1 MPAMSDLQLRFVV
14 MGLLCAGNLLAQPA
28 STSSGQAYPTKPIRM
43 VITYPPGGNTDL
55 VGRAMAAKL
64 SETLGQQV
72 VVDNRGGAG
81 GVMGTMIAAQAAPDG
96 YTIMLGTSAGMV
108 VNPLLSS
115 KLPYDALKDFLPVSN
130 VIIVPQL
137 LVTNPQ
143 LPAKNVKELVALAKA
158 KPGTLNAGS
167 SGVGTPNHLGTELLK
182 ALAGVNI
189 VHVPY
194 KGGAQAL
201 TDVMGGQIQMAF
213 SSIPAVLPHIKAGR
227 LNALGVGSAKRSSA
241 LPNVQAIAEAVPGY
255 EYTTWFGIFAPARTP
270 PAIVTR
276 LNSEIVKGLAA
287 PELNQRFVANGGEPA
302 PSTPDE
308 LRRYM
313 IEESARWAK
322 TIKVAGIRIE

>member
-1 MPAMSDLQLRFVV
+1 MSDLQLRFVV
-14 MGLLCAGNLLAQPA
+14 VGLLCSLNVCVGAQP
-28 STSSGQAYPTKPIRM
+28 YPTKPIRM

-64 SETLGQQV
+64 SETLGQPV

-143 LPAKNVKELVALAKA
+143 LPAKNVKELIALAKA

-213 SSIPAVLPHIKAGR
+213 SSIPAILPHIKAGR

-241 LPNVQAIAEAVPGY
+241 LPNVQAIAEVVPGY

-270 PAIVTR
+270 QAIVTR

-313 IEESARWAK
+313 IEESARWAN
-322 TIKVAGIRIE
+322 TIKVAGIRSE

>member
-1 MPAMSDLQLRFVV
+1 MPGKIKLKIRV
-14 MGLLCAGNLLAQPA
+14 LLVALALC
-28 STSSGQAYPTKPIRM
+28 SGYAFAQAYPTKPIRM

-55 VGRAMAAKL
+55 VGRAMAQKL
-64 SETLGQQV
+64 SELMGQPV

-115 KLPYDALKDFLPVSN
+115 KLPYDAHKDFLPVSN

-137 LVTNPQ
+137 LVVNPQ
-143 LPAKNVKELVALAKA
+143 LPVKTVKDLIALAKA

-227 LNALGVGSAKRSSA
+227 LAALGVGSARRSAA
-241 LPNVQAIAEAVPGY
+241 LPNVQAIGEVVPGY
-255 EYTTWFGIFAPARTP
+255 EYSTWYGIFAPAKTP
-270 PAIVTR
+270 QPIVTR
-276 LNSEIVKGLAA
+276 LNTEIVKGLAA
-287 PELNQRFVANGGEPA
+287 PEINQRFVANGGDPA

-308 LRRYM
+308 LRKYM

-322 TIKVAGIRIE
+322 TIKVAGIKIE

>member
-1 MPAMSDLQLRFVV
+1 LTARYFYGAAVALSVV
-14 MGLLCAGNLLAQPA
+14 CATNALAQ
-28 STSSGQAYPTKPIRM
+28 TYPTKPIRM

-55 VGRAMAAKL
+55 VGRALAAKL
-64 SETLGQQV
+64 SEAVGQQV

-81 GVMGTMIAAQAAPDG
+81 GVMGTMITAQASPDG

-115 KLPYDALKDFLPVSN
+115 KLPYDALKDFAPVSN

-137 LVTNPQ
+137 LVINPQ
-143 LPAKNVKELVALAKA
+143 LPVKSVKELIALAKA
-158 KPGTLNAGS
+158 KPGSLNAGS

-182 ALAGVNI
+182 GLAGVNI

-201 TDVMGGQIQMAF
+201 TDLIGGQIQMAF

-227 LNALGVGSAKRSSA
+227 LNVLGVGSAKRSPA
-241 LPNVQAIAEAVPGY
+241 LPNVPTIAEGGVPGY
-255 EYTTWFGIFAPARTP
+255 EYTTWYGIFAPARTP
-270 PAIVTR
+270 PPLVTR
-276 LNSEIVKGLAA
+276 LNSEIVKALAS
-287 PELNQRFVANGGEPA
+287 PDLNQRFVANGGDPA

-322 TIKVAGIRIE
+322 TIKAANIRIE

>member
-1 MPAMSDLQLRFVV
+1 MRFFSLMAMAA
-14 MGLLCAGNLLAQPA
+14 LCAGHAFA
-28 STSSGQAYPTKPIRM
+28 QAYPTKPIRM

-64 SETLGQQV
+64 SEQMEQQV

-81 GVMGTMIAAQAAPDG
+81 GVMGTLIAAQAAPDG

-115 KLPYDALKDFLPVSN
+115 KLPYDAHKDFLPVSN

-143 LPAKNVKELVALAKA
+143 LPAKSIKELIALAKA

-182 ALAGVNI
+182 GLAGVNI

-213 SSIPAVLPHIKAGR
+213 SSIPAVMQHIKAGR
-227 LNALGVGSAKRSSA
+227 LVALGVGSAKRSAA
-241 LPNVQAIAEAVPGY
+241 LPNVPAIGEVVPGY
-255 EYTTWFGIFAPARTP
+255 EYSTWYGIFAPAKTP
-270 PAIVTR
+270 QAIVTR
-276 LNSEIVKGLAA
+276 LNTEIIKGLAA
-287 PELNQRFVANGGEPA
+287 PEIHQRFVANGGDPA

-308 LRRYM
+308 LRKYM

-322 TIKVAGIRIE
+322 TIKAAGIRID

>member
-1 MPAMSDLQLRFVV
+1 MIIQFSLTVIVAL
-14 MGLLCAGNLLAQPA
+14 GAAGAF
-28 STSSGQAYPTKPIRM
+28 GQNYPTKPIRM

-55 VGRAMAAKL
+55 VGRAMAQKL
-64 SETLGQQV
+64 AELMGQQV

-115 KLPYDALKDFLPVSN
+115 KLPYDAHKDFLPVSN

-137 LVTNPQ
+137 LVINPQ
-143 LPAKNVKELVALAKA
+143 LPVKTVKDLIALAKA

-213 SSIPAVLPHIKAGR
+213 SSIPAVLQHIKAGR
-227 LNALGVGSAKRSSA
+227 LTALGVGSAKRSSA
-241 LPNVQAIAEAVPGY
+241 LPNVPSIGEAVPGY
-255 EYTTWFGIFAPARTP
+255 EYTTWYGIFAPARTP
-270 PAIVTR
+270 QAIVTR
-276 LNSEIVKGLAA
+276 LNSEIVKGLAS
-287 PELNQRFVANGGEPA
+287 PELNQRFVANGGDPA

-322 TIKVAGIRIE
+322 TIKAAGVRID

>member
-1 MPAMSDLQLRFVV
+1 MKSYLSGIAVV
-14 MGLLCAGNLLAQPA
+14 LCAANAFAQ
-28 STSSGQAYPTKPIRM
+28 SYPTKPIRM

-64 SETLGQQV
+64 TELMGQQV

-115 KLPYDALKDFLPVSN
+115 KLPYDALKDFAPVSN

-143 LPAKNVKELVALAKA
+143 LSAKTVKDLIALAKA
-158 KPGTLNAGS
+158 KPGSLNAGS

-182 ALAGVNI
+182 GLAGVNI

-201 TDVMGGQIQMAF
+201 TDLIGGQIQMAF

-227 LNALGVGSAKRSSA
+227 LNVLGVGSAKRSPA
-241 LPNVQAIAEAVPGY
+241 LPNVPTIAEAGVPGY
-255 EYTTWFGIFAPARTP
+255 EYTTWYGIFAPSRTP
-270 PAIVTR
+270 QAIVTR
-276 LNSEIVKGLAA
+276 LNSEIVKGLNA
-287 PELNQRFVANGGEPA
+287 PEINQRFVANGGDPA

-322 TIKVAGIRIE
+322 TIKAAGIRID